1 VLVDGAPAGAPG
13 SVIASLS
20 LRDAGG
26 TLLAQVAP
34 GAANPVAL
42 PIVGGRALGAAP
54 ESLALELSL
63 RPDAGARSIALSI
76 AGSGDVVVTDALT
89 GAAAPLVA
97 PGGLPFAPLRSRDIT
112 LYAGVHGYPNP
123 FRAGREAVHL
133 SYVLDA
139 DAAVRI
145 TVYTL
150 LGDVVRELSLPA
162 GAAGGT
168 RGLNEV
174 PWDGRNGTGDLVRP
188 GVYVA
193 RIEGGGAGGTVKVGV
208 LR

>member
-1 VLVDGAPAGAPG
+1 VLADGAPSAAPG
-13 SVIASLS
+13 ALLGSLT
-20 LRDAGG
+20 LRDATGA
-26 TLLAQVAP
+26 LLVQVAP

-42 PIVGGRALGAAP
+42 AIPGGRALGAMP
-54 ESLALELSL
+54 ESLLLELSL
-63 RPDAGARSIALSI
+63 RPGGQARSVALSI
-76 AGSGDVVVTDALT
+76 AGAGDVVATDALT
-89 GAAAPLVA
+89 GAVASLVA
-97 PGGLPFAPLRSRDIT
+97 PGGLPFAPLRSREIT

-123 FRAGREAVHL
+123 FRAGREAVNL

-145 TVYTL
+145 TIYTL

-174 PWDGRNGTGDLVRP
+174 PWDGRNGRGDTVRP

-193 RIEGGGAGGTVKVGV
+193 RIEGGGVGAAVKVGV